1 MVQSPPQVFIVNCP
15 IGVEDGVLPVV
26 VVLVVP
32 EVLLAKFED
41 MTPCKVALPVVEMVT
56 CRITLAF
63 VICVGVA
70 VCAETNCPPATN
82 PVAAIA
88 INSL

>member
-1 MVQSPPQVFIVNCP
+1 MNCP

-63 VICVGVA
+63 VIGVGVA